1 MGVTQHRRGHAFAVI
16 KEEEEDEDE
25 VDEYQFGRTVE
36 NPPMLA
42 LNTDRRKS
50 NINQRRV
57 TRGSIIPGQGLLP
70 TVGGDS
76 MTLRRKSSQAFTF
89 DEQMESIQQR
99 KSSLARHKTHCDY
112 LPHQTITQH
121 HKYNRLKNK
130 L

>member
-1 MGVTQHRRGHAFAVI
+1 
-16 KEEEEDEDE
+16 
-25 VDEYQFGRTVE
+25 
-36 NPPMLA
+36 MLA
-42 LNTDRRKS
+42 FNTDRRKS
-50 NINQRRV
+50 NINQWRV

-70 TVGGDS
+70 TVGG
-76 MTLRRKSSQAFTF
+76 TF